1 MFSLEQKNTIY
12 KILMLFFAFV
22 GFISLS
28 FNIILTHQYAHAVN
42 ILIEHMR
49 VIHDTEITAEE
60 LKEHINKEENHQLN
74 ITEEIKAIL
83 ENRENNKSED
93 K

>member
-1 MFSLEQKNTIY
+1 MFSAEQKNTIY
-12 KILMLFFAFV
+12 KIFMLFF
-22 GFISLS
+22 GFIAFLSIS

-49 VIHDTEITAEE
+49 VIHNTEVTAEE
-60 LKEHINKEENHQLN
+60 LKEHINKKENHELN
-74 ITEEIKAIL
+74 FTKEIKAIL
-83 ENRENNKSED
+83 ENRENNKSE

>member
-1 MFSLEQKNTIY
+1 MFSAEQKNTIY
-12 KILMLFFAFV
+12 KIFMLFF
-22 GFISLS
+22 GFIAFISIS

-49 VIHDTEITAEE
+49 VIHNTEVTAEE
-60 LKEHINKEENHQLN
+60 LKEHINKEENHELN
-74 ITEEIKAIL
+74 FTKEIKAIL
-83 ENRENNKSED
+83 ENRENNKSE